1 MKTTAFALLG
11 ALALLSQSAPT
22 TKPISIN
29 LREGTNM
36 AAALSPDGRTL
47 MIDLQG
53 SLWTLPASGGPAKRV
68 TDEYLDARQ
77 PAWAPDNRRVA
88 FQGYADGVW
97 HIYVMNADG
106 IGPARDHVGPLR
118 RSRAVVVAR
127 RQPHRVLVGSIGQ
140 LRRLRSRRRQ
150 RHGSAADEQSRERL
164 RAGVFAGQCHDR
176 LRQRA
181 RGSPRRLGGRY
192 RDGDRAFDCAGGR
205 RRVARRRGALT
216 APG

>member
-1 MKTTAFALLG
+1 MKISAFAVLG
-11 ALALLSQSAPT
+11 ALAFVLQSAPT
-22 TKPISIN
+22 TKPVSIN

-77 PAWAPDNRRVA
+77 PAWAPDSRRVA

-106 IGPARDHVGPLR
+106 
-118 RSRAVVVAR
+118 
-127 RQPHRVLVGSIGQ
+127 
-140 LRRLRSRRRQ
+140 
-150 RHGSAADEQSRERL
+150 SAL
-164 RAGVFAGQCHDR
+164 RAITSGPFDDREPSWSRDSGRIAFSSDRSGNYDIFDVDPAAGEVQIG
-176 LRQRA
+176 RA
-181 RGSPRRLGGRY
+181 H
-192 RDGDRAFDCAGGR
+192 
-205 RRVARRRGALT
+205 V
-216 APG
+216 